1 LISYHDELHI
11 RPEAI
16 PFIGTLVAASINYE
30 EPLSLGQA
38 LKFRGKSHEPADMV
52 QITYEETEDGS
63 LYVRLSKEGEGFGSR
78 VAGVPIR
85 NKLKNLIRIGANK
98 RIIVDF
104 DDVPVISSSY
114 ADEVFGKLF
123 VDLGALTFMK
133 AIEFRRVDET
143 VRALIDK
150 AIEQRAKTGL

>member
-1 LISYHDELHI
+1 
-11 RPEAI
+11 
-16 PFIGTLVAASINYE
+16 LVAASINYE